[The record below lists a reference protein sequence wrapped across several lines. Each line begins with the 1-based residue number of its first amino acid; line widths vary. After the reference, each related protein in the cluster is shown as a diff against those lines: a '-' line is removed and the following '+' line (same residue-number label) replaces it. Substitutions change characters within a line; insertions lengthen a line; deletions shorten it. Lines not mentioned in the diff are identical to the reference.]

1 MFAFLAKLFTVS
13 FVPIRFRSKNRS
25 NSLKAGERE
34 SSKTSVGGRF
44 FAASDRKIQ
53 LKLRNLG
60 FLKFFLNILQFLLYP
75 TKFDPK
81 IAHIV

>member
-1 MFAFLAKLFTVS
+1 MFAFLSEQFTAS
-13 FVPIRFRSKNRS
+13 FVPHQFRSKNRPY
-25 NSLKAGERE
+25 SLKAGERE
-34 SSKTSVGGRF
+34 ISKTSVGGRF

-60 FLKFFLNILQFLLYP
+60 FFNFFLNILQFLLYP